1 VCALDVEETLQA
13 FPTDI
18 HAIYTKTWERICA
31 QEPKLANLAK
41 LVLLWITH
49 AETELTIDTLRRAVA
64 TSPETHTFE
73 PKRMVPEALL
83 LSVCCGLVSLDKT
96 TRFVRL
102 IREFHPRV
110 RKGCHLRPFSP
121 LDYTARDAI
130 LPKIQQLYPVP
141 HAILAHVCI
150 AHLVNSRLQ
159 NFEPEADRWQQ
170 EDSFMSLCKRDNLL
184 AYAYSSWRAH
194 TRQCGRY
201 SSVLKAVSDLVL
213 NSTSCPLGASVWN
226 VDFGGPL
233 HVAVAYSL
241 QDLILPAARLQSP
254 NALTTDGWSP
264 LHLAIKHDHL
274 ACAQTLLS
282 VPDINVNV
290 PDRWG
295 CTPLMS
301 AARRGNIRFVQLL
314 VEASG
319 ININAVDEDGRTAL
333 IWAAKEGQTEAVQ
346 LLLGRPGINV
356 NATDADGWTALI
368 YATSNGH
375 TGVVQ
380 QLLNARDIDVNIATP
395 GSDGWQFGGYDIGST
410 ALMIAS
416 QKGYIGIV
424 KHLLEAPGIDLSV
437 TSRTGRTA
445 LWYASAKGHTE
456 IVNLLLPFTAST
468 SHNI

>member
-1 VCALDVEETLQA
+1 VCALDAEETLQT

-18 HAIYTKTWERICA
+18 NAIYTKTWERICA

-64 TSPETHTFE
+64 TSPETYAFDA
-73 PKRMVPEALL
+73 KRMVPEALL
-83 LSVCCGLVSLDKT
+83 LSVCCGMVSFDKT
-96 TRFVRL
+96 TRLVRL

-110 RKGCHLRPFSP
+110 RKGCHLSPFSP

-130 LPKIQQLYPVP
+130 LPKIQGFYPVP

-150 AHLVNSRLQ
+150 AHLMSCGLQ
-159 NFEPEADRWQQ
+159 NYKQEATLLDRCN
-170 EDSFMSLCKRDNLL
+170 SFHALRNHDKLL
-184 AYAYSSWRAH
+184 GYAYPSWIAH
-194 TRQCGRY
+194 TRQCGRC
-201 SSVLKAVSDLVL
+201 SPVLEAVASLVL
-213 NSTSCPLGASVWN
+213 NSTSFPLTRHPYI
-226 VDFGGPL
+226 DFGGPVL
-233 HVAVAYSL
+233 VAVAYGL

-254 NALTTDGWSP
+254 NALTAEGESA
-264 LHLAIKHDHL
+264 LHLAIKREHL
-274 ACAQTLLS
+274 SCAQALLS
-282 VPDINVNV
+282 VPDINLNV
-290 PDRWG
+290 TDDWNY
-295 CTPLMS
+295 TPLIS
-301 AARRGNIRFVQLL
+301 AIERANIRLVQLL

-319 ININAVDEDGRTAL
+319 ININAVNKGGRTAL
-333 IWAAKEGQTEAVQ
+333 MWAARGGQTEPVP

-368 YATSNGH
+368 HATSNGH

-416 QKGYIGIV
+416 QNGYIDIV
-424 KHLLEAPGIDLSV
+424 KRLLEAPGIDPSV
-437 TSRTGRTA
+437 TCRTGRTA
-445 LWYASAKGHTE
+445 LSYAAARGQKQIHD
-456 IVNLLLPFTAST
+456 LLLAFTRA